1 MCCEV
6 ERDPE
11 LCCEVEQDPELRCEV
26 EQEEPHEHQGG
37 DGVEA
42 GLGEVKHKDNSQT
55 RKGLQIR

>member
-11 LCCEVEQDPELRCEV
+11 LCCEVEQDPVLRCEV

-42 GLGEVKHKDNSQT
+42 GLV
-55 RKGLQIR
+55 R